1 MSQYHQIGAWLPKF
15 CPRQV
20 KSLRGLGSL
29 GSADVPDLD
38 DRNKPAGELK
48 APGAYFCD
56 AEERLGLAH
65 PSMRLN

>member
-38 DRNKPAGELK
+38 DRNKPPA
-48 APGAYFCD
+48 
-56 AEERLGLAH
+56 
-65 PSMRLN
+65 S